1 VSLPCAPE
9 QRRFRCRSRSSSSF
23 SLANAQLFKAIFAR
37 LGAGAAAAKAVRP
50 IWQQLA
56 AAHASREK
64 QCTAAELLG
73 GMARGSLRWAHADLC
88 ELWAWLT
95 PLISH
100 ALLNV
105 HTESVGDWM
114 DALRF
119 AVADSSVPLLVLG

>member
-1 VSLPCAPE
+1 
-9 QRRFRCRSRSSSSF
+9 
-23 SLANAQLFKAIFAR
+23 
-37 LGAGAAAAKAVRP
+37 VRP